1 MSGKQTNT
9 VYTRVLED
17 FGGLDTAHP
26 PSGVAPNRFTKL
38 ENLWRDYAGGEG
50 SLLET
55 FPGFRCLA
63 TLSGAIH
70 GVYRLLAGGVAYLFV
85 HAGRRIYV
93 APFQET
99 DGMTLATL
107 TVVTGSAGKVADAP
121 SVAFKFGEALYL
133 LDGVRY

>member
-63 TLSGAIH
+63 CTDCS
-70 GVYRLLAGGVAYLFV
+70 RAGWRTSSSTQADEFMSRPF
-85 HAGRRIYV
+85 RRRT
-93 APFQET
+93 A
-99 DGMTLATL
+99 
-107 TVVTGSAGKVADAP
+107 
-121 SVAFKFGEALYL
+121 
-133 LDGVRY
+133 